1 MVRPQPTSNR
11 TDTLFPYTTRFRSL
25 RNLWACWALLAKA
38 RAARAPLDL
47 DLPERQV
54 ILDEQGGIAEIRV
67 RDRLDSMRL
76 IEDYMIAANVA
87 AAKALEAKQS
97 RVLYCIQDPPRHKQ
111 LGSRTDQLHNFEQ
124 NCGRGRVEHHTGV
137 TRRHGGC

>member
-1 MVRPQPTSNR
+1 MWITFYRWFSISPCSFIFFKHKTAYDMRISDWSSDVCSS
-11 TDTLFPYTTRFRSL
+11 DL
-25 RNLWACWALLAKA
+25 KA
-38 RAARAPLDL
+38 RAARAPLAL

-87 AAKALEAKQS
+87 AATALEAKKS
-97 RVLYCIQDPPRHKQ
+97 TVLYRIPEPP
-111 LGSRTDQLHNFEQ
+111 SREKLVRD
-124 NCGRGRVEHHTGV
+124 RKR
-137 TRRHGGC
+137 TRLNSSH

>member
-1 MVRPQPTSNR
+1 M
-11 TDTLFPYTTRFRSL
+11 RSSDWSSDVCSSDLLPAL
-25 RNLWACWALLAKA
+25 RNLWGCWALLAKA

-87 AAKALEAKQS
+87 AAKALEAKKS
-97 RVLYCIQDPPRHKQ
+97 PVMYRIQD
-111 LGSRTDQLHNFEQ
+111 RTS
-124 NCGRGRVEHHTGV
+124 
-137 TRRHGGC
+137 TRLKSSN

>member
-1 MVRPQPTSNR
+1 MRISDWSSDVCSSDLDADAPREEWDADVLPT
-11 TDTLFPYTTRFRSL
+11 L

-87 AAKALEAKQS
+87 AAKALEAKKSPVMSRIPAPPSRAKLVSLKDYLDTFQQS
-97 RVLYCIQDPPRHKQ
+97 LD
-111 LGSRTDQLHNFEQ
+111 RTHD
-124 NCGRGRVEHHTGV
+124 R
-137 TRRHGGC
+137 